1 MENVVE
7 LCTCNCL
14 LLYLKNVR
22 VFLGKLYP
30 FLSAVVFVYTRE
42 QLVAVQSFSHV
53 KCTWE
58 RLYYINIILYTAFS
72 NSSQILLCDFLAGHV
87 T

>member
-58 RLYYINIILYTAFS
+58 RLY
-72 NSSQILLCDFLAGHV
+72 
-87 T
+87 